1 MARIIIASASEQ
13 VRSQLRG
20 LLVSSGF
27 SVFRLCESGSSLR
40 RTINECEDGIV
51 IFSGPLPDCKPE
63 ELQWDYGDRIQILL
77 VGKPPVLDACESP
90 DIFRLVLP
98 TTGQALIGAVNMLSQ
113 LHQMQLPKRSGQEQ
127 KLVKEAKE
135 ILMRRNGL
143 TEPQAHRIMQ
153 QHAMRSGIKMADY
166 AAQILKASA
175 DPEE

>member
-1 MARIIIASASEQ
+1 
-13 VRSQLRG
+13 
-20 LLVSSGF
+20 
-27 SVFRLCESGSSLR
+27 
-40 RTINECEDGIV
+40 
-51 IFSGPLPDCKPE
+51 
-63 ELQWDYGDRIQILL
+63 
-77 VGKPPVLDACESP
+77 
-90 DIFRLVLP
+90 
-98 TTGQALIGAVNMLSQ
+98 MLSQ
-113 LHQMQLPKRSGQEQ
+113 LHQMQLPKRSSQEQ

>member
-1 MARIIIASASEQ
+1 MARIIIASTSEQ

-113 LHQMQLPKRSGQEQ
+113 LHQMQLPEQ
-127 KLVKEAKE
+127 HRCYFRNLKTLQLME
-135 ILMRRNGL
+135 IFIVLQLRLPLHSSR
-143 TEPQAHRIMQ
+143 TWDFP
-153 QHAMRSGIKMADY
+153 
-166 AAQILKASA
+166 LKN
-175 DPEE
+175 

>member
-113 LHQMQLPKRSGQEQ
+113 LHQARSRSLSKRP
-127 KLVKEAKE
+127 
-135 ILMRRNGL
+135 RRSSCAETG
-143 TEPQAHRIMQ
+143 
-153 QHAMRSGIKMADY
+153 
-166 AAQILKASA
+166 
-175 DPEE
+175 

>member
-98 TTGQALIGAVNMLSQ
+98 TTGQALIGAVNMLSIKCSCPSVPARSRS
-113 LHQMQLPKRSGQEQ
+113 LSKRP
-127 KLVKEAKE
+127 
-135 ILMRRNGL
+135 RRSSCAETG
-143 TEPQAHRIMQ
+143 
-153 QHAMRSGIKMADY
+153 
-166 AAQILKASA
+166 
-175 DPEE
+175 

>member
-77 VGKPPVLDACESP
+77 VGKPSVLDACESP

-127 KLVKEAKE
+127 KL
-135 ILMRRNGL
+135 LMRRNGL
-143 TEPQAHRIMQ
+143 TEPQAHRFMQ

-175 DPEE
+175 DSEE